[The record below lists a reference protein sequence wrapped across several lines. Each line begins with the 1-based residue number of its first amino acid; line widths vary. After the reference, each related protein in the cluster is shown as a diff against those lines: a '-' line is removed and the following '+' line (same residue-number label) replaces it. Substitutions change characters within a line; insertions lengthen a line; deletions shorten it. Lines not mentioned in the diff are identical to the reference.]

1 MSKDQIKPSSL
12 VGRRALLIG
21 VIVFISCAYF
31 YQGGGWNQNSRFDLI
46 RAIVERRTLRIDAY
60 RDNTGDRAIV
70 GGHYYSDKAPGLS
83 LLAVPIVATTRTLL
97 QVANVDPESPRSLVA
112 ESYFA
117 TVFAV
122 GLPAALACVCLFL
135 IALHLGSTVDGA
147 VFACI
152 VMALGT
158 PIWTYSTLF
167 WGHALAGA
175 CLVFAF
181 AASVRLSNGA
191 RPRSDLFWGLVIGV
205 TAGWATVTEYPA
217 APASAI
223 LAVFALSQVWSGG
236 WSRRLRLAGGIL
248 ISALGCV
255 GVLLAYQYSAF
266 GSAFHPGYSYYREG
280 SFPWMKAGYLGLTY
294 PRVDVMWELLFG
306 CRRGLLRLAPILAAA
321 PFGLRSLAKQK
332 PATRAAALAA
342 AFVAAYYFLFN
353 ASFAGWDGGWSYGPR
368 YMAAGIPLA
377 CIGLASNWEKLKSRS
392 RALFI
397 LVALYGG
404 VSSLIAVS
412 TTAQPPDVIPCPL
425 PPILWSEFWKG
436 HLAANRLS
444 MLTPAEGLGGTTGS
458 FNLGQLVGLH
468 GLKSLLP
475 LLMIWGIGV
484 VVWIRMNRKEIAQT
498 ENTAMPEPR

>member
-1 MSKDQIKPSSL
+1 MSDDRLNPFSL
-12 VGRRALLIG
+12 VRRRALLIG
-21 VIVFISCAYF
+21 VIAFISYAYF
-31 YQGGGWNQNSRFDLI
+31 YQGGGWNQNSRFDLV
-46 RAIVERRTLRIDAY
+46 RAILEGRTLRIDAY

-70 GGHYYSDKAPGLS
+70 GGHYYSDKAPGLA
-83 LLAVPIVATTRTLL
+83 LLAVPIVAAARTLL
-97 QVANVDPESPRSLVA
+97 RVANVNPESPRSLVA

-122 GLPAALACVCLFL
+122 GLPAAMACAFLFL
-135 IALHLGSTVDGA
+135 LALRLGSTVDGA
-147 VFACI
+147 VFACM

-158 PIWTYSTLF
+158 PVWAYATLF

-181 AASVRLSNGA
+181 AAAVRLSNGT
-191 RPRSDLFWGLVIGV
+191 SSKSEFFLGLIIGG

-217 APASAI
+217 APASAVM
-223 LAVFALSQVWSGG
+223 AVFGLSQAWSGG
-236 WSRRLRLAGGIL
+236 WSRRLRLAGGIV
-248 ISALGCV
+248 ISALGCM

-266 GSAFHPGYSYYREG
+266 GSAFHPGYSYYPAR

-306 CRRGLLRLAPILAAA
+306 CRRGLLLLAPILAAV
-321 PFGLRSLAKQK
+321 PFGLHSLWKQ

-353 ASFAGWDGGWSYGPR
+353 ASFSGWYGGWSYGPR

-377 CIGLASNWEKLKSRS
+377 CIGLASNWDKLKSRS
-392 RALFI
+392 KALFI
-397 LVALYGG
+397 LVAIYGG

-425 PPILWSEFWKG
+425 PPVLWSEFWTG
-436 HLAANRLS
+436 HLAVNRLS
-444 MLTPAEGLGGTTGS
+444 MLTSAEGLSGTTGS
-458 FNLGQLVGLH
+458 FNLAQLGGLH

-475 LLMIWGIGV
+475 LLMIWGIGIV
-484 VVWIRMNRKEIAQT
+484 LWSRMNRKESVQM